1 MFVILLKFA
10 DKSKAKEH
18 MQGHNEWI
26 DQGIKDSTFLVIG
39 SLQPNLGGAIISVGS
54 DKAEIET
61 RVNQDPFVQH
71 GVVNAEI
78 LEITPNR
85 VADVM
90 ASVVQ

>member
-18 MQGHNEWI
+18 MQGHNDWI
-26 DQGIKDSTFLVIG
+26 DQGIKDGTFLVVG

-54 DKAEIET
+54 NRADIEA
-61 RVNQDPFVQH
+61 RINQDPFVKH
-71 GVVNAEI
+71 SVVDAEI

-85 VADVM
+85 IADAM
-90 ASVVQ
+90 AGVIQ

>member
-1 MFVILLKFA
+1 MFVILLRFA

-26 DQGIKDSTFLVIG
+26 DQGIKDSTFLVAG

-90 ASVVQ
+90 KGIVG